1 MKKTRNLVI
10 AMKVRNLMI
19 AILTVAISIVG
30 THSAS
35 AQEIVVPQ
43 GYELVDS
50 LVYRH
55 VSGVD
60 TLLAGKDIF
69 HIMPLKAKGGNA
81 DVEIY
86 QSQEVANALRKQIQ
100 DNSKRTM
107 NGYRV
112 RIFFDNK
119 QTARAESEETIKRFE
134 DIYHD
139 VKAYRTYAN
148 PYFKVTVGDFRTK
161 SEAME
166 LLSRIKR
173 EFPSAFVVKENIE
186 FPVVDKD
193 NAYIVDTIK
202 VLRPIASIQ

>member
-1 MKKTRNLVI
+1 MEKTRNLIV
-10 AMKVRNLMI
+10 
-19 AILTVAISIVG
+19 AILVLTLSMVG
-30 THSAS
+30 AYSAS
-35 AQEIVVPQ
+35 AQEVVVPD

-60 TLLAGKDIF
+60 TLLVGKDVF
-69 HIMPLKAKGGNA
+69 HIMPLKAKGGKA

-86 QSQEVANALRKQIQ
+86 QSQEVASALRKQVEETV
-100 DNSKRTM
+100 KRTM

-119 QTARAESEETIKRFE
+119 QTARAESVETIKRFE
-134 DIYHD
+134 SMYHD

-193 NAYIVDTIK
+193 NAYIVDTVK
-202 VLRPIASIQ
+202 VLRPVAVAL

>member
-1 MKKTRNLVI
+1 MKKSEKIITVLMVMVLSLVG
-10 AMKVRNLMI
+10 AY
-19 AILTVAISIVG
+19 
-30 THSAS
+30 SAS
-35 AQEIVVPQ
+35 AQEIVVPE

-60 TLLAGKDIF
+60 TLLIGKDVF
-69 HIMPLKAKGGNA
+69 HVMPLKSRGGKA

-86 QSQEVANALRKQIQ
+86 QSQDIANALRKQIQ
-100 DNSKRTM
+100 SNSKRTM
-107 NGYRV
+107 SGYRV

-119 QTARAESEETIKRFE
+119 QTARAESEETIKKFE
-134 DIYHD
+134 SMYHD

-186 FPVVDKD
+186 FPVVDRD
-193 NAYIVDTIK
+193 NAFVIDTIK
-202 VLRPIASIQ
+202 VLRPIALGK

>member
-1 MKKTRNLVI
+1 MKKFDNL
-10 AMKVRNLMI
+10 
-19 AILTVAISIVG
+19 ILTVLAVALSLIGAYTV
-30 THSAS
+30 S
-35 AQEIVVPQ
+35 AQEIVVPE

-55 VSGVD
+55 VADVD

-69 HIMPLKAKGGNA
+69 HVMPLKAKGGKA

-86 QSQEVANALRKQIQ
+86 QSHEVATSLRKQIQ
-100 DNSKRTM
+100 INSRRVM

-112 RIFFDNK
+112 RIFFDNR
-119 QTARAESEETIKRFE
+119 QTARIESEEMLEKFE
-134 DIYHD
+134 SMYHD
-139 VKAYRTYAN
+139 VKAYRTYVN

-173 EFPSAFVVKENIE
+173 DFPSAFVVKENIE
-186 FPVVDKD
+186 FPVVDKE
-193 NAYIVDTIK
+193 NAYIVDTVK
-202 VLRPIASIQ
+202 VLRPVMSGI